1 MSDPE
6 PSPANPDQDL
16 SADPDSHEA
25 TVEAAIM
32 RKMIR
37 EQERHR
43 EGGVEP
49 ELAADDDPGDP
60 RP

>member
-1 MSDPE
+1 MTDPE
-6 PSPANPDQDL
+6 PSLAIPDQDM
-16 SADPDSHEA
+16 SSDPDTHEA
-25 TVEAAIM
+25 TREAAMM

-49 ELAADDDPGDP
+49 ELATDDDATDP